1 MLKKKLIIFG
11 GSFDPI
17 HNGHIKIAKRAFKK
31 VKADKLFF
39 VPCNNHPHDKR
50 ISANNEDRI
59 KMLKLGIQG
68 YPRFEICDF
77 EIKRNEIS
85 YSIDTI
91 NYFKEYYGDYQ
102 IYLLIGY
109 DQLLK
114 FKKWHRYEEILEKA
128 KIICHK
134 RNVIKNISDKN
145 EKDNVDTE
153 SIEEI
158 YNFLEPNNKNKKE
171 LVPHI
176 SIGMFFQMNISS
188 SQIRINPKK
197 RYLSPLVLKY
207 INNNGI
213 YAADRLRTVMSEYR
227 FEHSIRVAQLAVDI
241 AKSLKYYPL
250 LKQAYV
256 AGIYHD
262 YAKEFPKEKQENFWT
277 KLKLRYFKYPSW
289 KVIHAPLGAY
299 EVKKRFFIDDIQV
312 LTAIKNHTILTDN
325 STLSKIIY
333 CADKLDV
340 RKDGQLN
347 NAKKI
352 LEVCKKDLDSGL
364 SMINKELEKIGHKE

>member
-1 MLKKKLIIFG
+1 MLKKKLIVFG

-31 VKADKLFF
+31 IKADKLFF

-50 ISANNEDRI
+50 ISANNNDRL
-59 KMLKLGIQG
+59 KMLKLGIKG

-91 NYFKEYYGDYQ
+91 NYFKEYYSDYQ

-114 FKKWHRYEEILEKA
+114 FKKWHKYEEILEKA

-134 RNVIKNISDKN
+134 RHVIKNINNKI
-145 EKDNVDTE
+145 EDNNVE
-153 SIEEI
+153 PLQEI
-158 YNFLEPNNKNKKE
+158 YNVLEPHNKTKSD

-188 SQIRINPKK
+188 SQIRTKPK
-197 RYLSPLVLKY
+197 RSYLHPLVLNY
-207 INNNGI
+207 INENGI
-213 YAADRLRTVMSEYR
+213 YSVDRLRKVMSDYR
-227 FEHSIRVAQLAVDI
+227 FEHSLRVAQLAVDI

-262 YAKEFPKEKQENFWT
+262 YAKEFDRKKQESFWT
-277 KLKLRYFKYPSW
+277 KLKLKYFNYPSW

-299 EVKKRFFIDDIQV
+299 EIKKRFFIDDIQV
-312 LTAIKNHTILTDN
+312 LTAIKNHTILDDD
-325 STLSKIIY
+325 SILSKILY
-333 CADKLDV
+333 CADKLDI

-352 LEVCKKDLDSGL
+352 LDVCKKDLDAGL
-364 SMINKELEKIGHKE
+364 SMINKELKKIGHKE

>member
-1 MLKKKLIIFG
+1 MLKKKLIVFG

-31 VKADKLFF
+31 IKADKLFF

-50 ISANNEDRI
+50 MSASNEDRLN
-59 KMLKLGIQG
+59 MLKLGIQG

-91 NYFKEYYGDYQ
+91 NYFKEYYSDYQ
-102 IYLLIGY
+102 IYLLVGY

-114 FKKWHRYEEILEKA
+114 FKKWHKYEEILEKA

-134 RNVIKNISDKN
+134 RNAIKELKTKDKQDKN
-145 EKDNVDTE
+145 DNQN
-153 SIEEI
+153 IEELDS
-158 YNFLEPNNKNKKE
+158 FLEHNKKSKND

-176 SIGMFFQMNISS
+176 SIGMFFMMNISS
-188 SQIRINPKK
+188 SEIRINPKK
-197 RYLSPLVLKY
+197 RHLNPMVLKY
-207 INNNGI
+207 INDNGI
-213 YAADRLRTVMSEYR
+213 YAVDRLREVMSEYR
-227 FEHSIRVAQLAVDI
+227 FNHSLRVAQLAVDI
-241 AKSLKYYPL
+241 AKALKYYPL

-262 YAKEFPKEKQENFWT
+262 YAKEFDKEVQESFWT
-277 KLKLRYFKYPSW
+277 KFKLKYFNYPSW

-299 EVKKRFFIDDIQV
+299 EIKKRFFIDDIQV
-312 LTAIKNHTILTDN
+312 LTAIKNHTILEDN

-333 CADKLDV
+333 CADKLDI

-352 LEVCKKDLDSGL
+352 LEVCKKDLDTGL
-364 SMINKELEKIGHKE
+364 SMINKELNKIGHKE